1 MKEILSFTFYK
12 FTDPLSLPLELYQ
25 EWIILGVIELIAFII
40 ARRITGRLYDDGSI
54 CGHAA
59 GSICHWIIRFIVFV
73 GIWGITNLTIRLF
86 RFITAHWIIFTVV
99 LVGILAV
106 IGIILFHSH
115 CRRGV
120 KPCAINSEQQKVS
133 WENTINK
140 NEDRYSSSDSKQ
152 P

>member
-1 MKEILSFTFYK
+1 MKEILSFAFDK
-12 FTDPLSLPLELYQ
+12 LTDPLSLPLELYQ

-40 ARRITGRLYDDGSI
+40 ARRITGRLCDDGSI

-59 GSICHWIIRFIVFV
+59 GSLCHWIIRFIVFV
-73 GIWGITNLTIRLF
+73 GIWTITNLAIRLV
-86 RFITAHWIIFTVV
+86 RFIIAHWIILTVV
-99 LVGILAV
+99 LVGILTV
-106 IGIILFHSH
+106 IEIILFHSP

-120 KPCAINSEQQKVS
+120 KPCAINSEQQKAS

-140 NEDRYSSSDSKQ
+140 NEDRYSCSDSKQ

>member
-1 MKEILSFTFYK
+1 MKEILSFAFDK
-12 FTDPLSLPLELYQ
+12 LTDPLSLPLELYQ

-40 ARRITGRLYDDGSI
+40 ARRITGRLYDGGSI
-54 CGHAA
+54 YGHAA
-59 GSICHWIIRFIVFV
+59 GSLCHWIIRFIVFV
-73 GIWGITNLTIRLF
+73 GIWAITNLTIRLV
-86 RFITAHWIIFTVV
+86 RFIIAHWIILTVI
-99 LVGILAV
+99 LVGILTV

-120 KPCAINSEQQKVS
+120 KPRAINSEQQKAS

-140 NEDRYSSSDSKQ
+140 NEDRYSCSDSKQ